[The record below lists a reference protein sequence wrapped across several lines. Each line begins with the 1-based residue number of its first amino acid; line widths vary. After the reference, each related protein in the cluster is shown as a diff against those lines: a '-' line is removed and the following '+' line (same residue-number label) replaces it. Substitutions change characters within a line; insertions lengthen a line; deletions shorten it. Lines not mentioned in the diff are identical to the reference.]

1 MRISMSFTKPAN
13 RELVNGMGWLMIG
26 EKEAHTEVHETQTEP
41 EPQTCGETGY
51 LSFILCF
58 AVIVSAV
65 KKIRKWRVI
74 NFKREKKNK

>member
-65 KKIRKWRVI
+65 KKNRKMAR
-74 NFKREKKNK
+74 NQFQEREKK